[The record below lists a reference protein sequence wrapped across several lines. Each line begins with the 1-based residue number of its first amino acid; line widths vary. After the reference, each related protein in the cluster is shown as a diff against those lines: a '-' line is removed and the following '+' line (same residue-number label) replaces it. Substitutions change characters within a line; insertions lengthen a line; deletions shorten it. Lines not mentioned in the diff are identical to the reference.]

1 MDKKVLLELIKLIPA
16 AKADKLYTVKS
27 SKTDITISA
36 NRTIQVNCR
45 ENTGPVGET
54 TPVLFEPDE
63 LAPRPDGL
71 TVHETVTTVTQAL
84 MSYVKMDVTNTT
96 NHDTVL
102 RKHTVLGRLQLVTSI
117 TPVEVKLAEN
127 LSKETNK
134 TVTETQSQVIAT
146 YNGTR
151 DGENTSDDQF
161 LPEAGTSL

>member
-27 SKTDITISA
+27 SKTHITISA

-45 ENTGPVGET
+45 GNTGPVRET

-63 LAPRPDGL
+63 LAPCPDGL
-71 TVHETVTTVTQAL
+71 TVHETVTTVAQGL
-84 MSYVKMDVTNTT
+84 MSYVKMDVIY
-96 NHDTVL
+96 HDIVL